1 MIIFLLK
8 IIFCGSAL
16 GQLAYWFFVFSKLAF
31 YPQQINNETLKAN
44 VAAENV
50 NFSLPLTA
58 SSSSVSVVICARN
71 ACENLR
77 KNLPDILNQK
87 YANFEVIV
95 VNDASMDE
103 TAALLEE
110 FSRTNKNLRIINVA
124 EKKTPGKKG
133 ALALGIEAAQCEWL
147 LLTDADCRPL
157 SNLWISGM
165 IKEVDTKEIGLG
177 FAPYEKSDTILNRF
191 IRFETVWTAVQYM
204 GFAIAGEPYMGVG
217 RNIIYKKKIYE
228 KSEGFKKHAH
238 LASGDDDLFINSVI
252 SKNNFEI
259 ILNPETFMP
268 SEPHS
273 RWNDYFTQKSRH
285 FTTAT
290 SYTLKHQIMLGVL
303 SLTHFLLFVTAFL
316 LLALKISTIF
326 VTLIIAVRMF
336 VMLYFYDKI
345 LRKFQEQNLLFWMP
359 LLDALYVFFYVIF
372 TPALF
377 LRNKKW

>member
-31 YPQQINNETLKAN
+31 YPQPTNNETLKAN

-50 NFSLPLTA
+50 NFSIPLSA
-58 SSSSVSVVICARN
+58 MSSSVSVVICARN
-71 ACENLR
+71 ACENLK
-77 KNLPDILNQK
+77 KNLPNILNQK
-87 YANFEVIV
+87 YKNFEVIV
-95 VNDASMDE
+95 VNDASTDE
-103 TAALLEE
+103 TAALLND
-110 FSRTNKNLRIINVA
+110 FLKSHKNLRIINVL

-133 ALALGIEAAQCEWL
+133 ALALGIESAQCEWL

-165 IKEVDTKEIGLG
+165 IKDVDTKEIGLG
-177 FAPYEKSDTILNRF
+177 FAPYEKSDTLLNRF

-217 RNIIYKKKIYE
+217 RNMIYKKKIYE
-228 KSEGFKKHAH
+228 KSEGFEKYAH

-252 SKNNFEI
+252 SKNNFKI
-259 ILNPETFMP
+259 ILNPETFMF

-273 RWNDYFTQKSRH
+273 QWNDYFTQKSRH

-290 SYTLKHQIMLGVL
+290 SYTLKHQIMLGIL
-303 SLTHFLLFVTAFL
+303 SLTHFFLFVTAFL

-326 VTLIIAVRMF
+326 VVLILVVRTV

-345 LRKFQEQNLLFWMP
+345 LRKFREQNLLFWIP
-359 LLDALYVFFYVIF
+359 ILDILYVFFYVIF

-377 LRNKKW
+377 FKTKKW